1 MLDTGSVV
9 AFVVI
14 AVAALLIIIAL
25 AQSIKVVQQGYVGV
39 VQRFGRYV
47 APVRPPG
54 VTLIAP
60 FIDRLVRVDMRET
73 PRTGD
78 RQEVITADNVAVAV
92 NATIFSQVV
101 DAQAALFAVSNYF
114 VAIDQQARTTLRN
127 AFGNVTLD
135 QALSQRERINAS
147 MQEQMEQVTDK
158 WGIRISRIEIVDI
171 TPPAQILQAMALQKQ
186 ADQEK
191 RARILQSEGQQMSA
205 VNIADGNRQ
214 AQIKNA
220 EGERQAN
227 ILRAEGQRQALIL
240 EAEGRAQ
247 AISTVY
253 GAIKT
258 AAPDPT
264 LVAILQL
271 DTLAKFADSDNTTI
285 VVPAESAALLGAA
298 QALRSVIKDAPSFTA
313 EVVTPSPADLIAT
326 GPSRSRA
333 YHGPVMTA
341 GPLLRAHA
349 DPLGD
354 LPVAFDYDHLSL
366 VPRVS
371 SSLTHRAD
379 ADPEVK
385 VGPLRL
391 RLPLLGAPMP
401 DVCGPDM
408 CSALARAG
416 ALGVLH
422 RFQPVAE
429 QVAEF
434 EASHL
439 GAPTS
444 VACRDRCHRGL
455 PRTVHRAVR
464 RRLPDR
470 LPGHRQRRPRAGGR
484 RHRVDPNA
492 G

>member
-1 MLDTGSVV
+1 MTDTGTIVV
-9 AFVVI
+9 FVVI
-14 AVAALLIIIAL
+14 VVAALLIIVAL

-54 VTLIAP
+54 VALILP

-127 AFGNVTLD
+127 AFGNVSLD

-171 TPPAQILQAMALQKQ
+171 TPPTQILQAMALQKQ

-191 RARILQSEGQQMSA
+191 RARILQSEGQQTSA

-214 AQIKNA
+214 AAIKNA
-220 EGERQAN
+220 EGERQAY
-227 ILRAEGQRQALIL
+227 ILRAEGTRQALIL

-253 GAIKT
+253 AAIKA

-264 LVAILQL
+264 LVSILQL

-298 QALRSVIKDAPSFTA
+298 QALRSVISSAPSFTA
-313 EVVTPSPADLIAT
+313 
-326 GPSRSRA
+326 
-333 YHGPVMTA
+333 
-341 GPLLRAHA
+341 
-349 DPLGD
+349 
-354 LPVAFDYDHLSL
+354 
-366 VPRVS
+366 
-371 SSLTHRAD
+371 
-379 ADPEVK
+379 PEV
-385 VGPLRL
+385 L
-391 RLPLLGAPMP
+391 APP
-401 DVCGPDM
+401 
-408 CSALARAG
+408 
-416 ALGVLH
+416 
-422 RFQPVAE
+422 
-429 QVAEF
+429 
-434 EASHL
+434 
-439 GAPTS
+439 PT
-444 VACRDRCHRGL
+444 
-455 PRTVHRAVR
+455 
-464 RRLPDR
+464 
-470 LPGHRQRRPRAGGR
+470 
-484 RHRVDPNA
+484 
-492 G
+492 

>member
-1 MLDTGSVV
+1 MADTGTIVV
-9 AFVVI
+9 FVVI
-14 AVAALLIIIAL
+14 VVAALLIIVAL

-54 VTLIAP
+54 VTLILP

-127 AFGNVTLD
+127 AFGNVSLD

-171 TPPAQILQAMALQKQ
+171 TPPTQILQAMALQKQ

-191 RARILQSEGQQMSA
+191 RARILQSEGQQTSA

-214 AQIKNA
+214 AAIKNA
-220 EGERQAN
+220 EGERQAY
-227 ILRAEGQRQALIL
+227 ILRAEGTRQALIL

-253 GAIKT
+253 AAIKA

-264 LVAILQL
+264 LVSILQL

-298 QALRSVIKDAPSFTA
+298 QALRSVISSAPSFTA
-313 EVVTPSPADLIAT
+313 
-326 GPSRSRA
+326 
-333 YHGPVMTA
+333 
-341 GPLLRAHA
+341 
-349 DPLGD
+349 
-354 LPVAFDYDHLSL
+354 
-366 VPRVS
+366 
-371 SSLTHRAD
+371 
-379 ADPEVK
+379 PEV
-385 VGPLRL
+385 L
-391 RLPLLGAPMP
+391 APP
-401 DVCGPDM
+401 
-408 CSALARAG
+408 
-416 ALGVLH
+416 
-422 RFQPVAE
+422 
-429 QVAEF
+429 
-434 EASHL
+434 
-439 GAPTS
+439 PT
-444 VACRDRCHRGL
+444 
-455 PRTVHRAVR
+455 
-464 RRLPDR
+464 
-470 LPGHRQRRPRAGGR
+470 
-484 RHRVDPNA
+484 
-492 G
+492 